1 MAEPARKSICKNR
14 KAHFLYSIDE
24 TIEAGLVLTGSE
36 VKSLRAGKGSLID
49 AYAKV
54 SEGELWLHGANITPY
69 SHARY
74 EESDATRTRKLL
86 AHKKEIKRLIGK
98 VKEKGFSLIPLSIYF
113 KEGRAK
119 MELALAKGKRQ
130 YDKREDIKRREQE
143 REMAK
148 AMKRPLK
155 E

>member
-1 MAEPARKSICKNR
+1 MPKSPIKVVVQNR
-14 KAHFLYSIDE
+14 KARFDYQ
-24 TIEAGLVLTGSE
+24 IEEAIEVGMVLTGPE
-36 VKSLRAGKGSLID
+36 VKSLRVGKGSLVD

-54 SEGELWLHGANITPY
+54 RDDELWLHGANITPY
-69 SHARY
+69 SHARH

-113 KEGRAK
+113 KDGRAK

-130 YDKREDIKRREQE
+130 YDKREDIKKREQE